1 MTIIVI
7 MTMIIIIVINFKN
20 LLKMQEIKLKV
31 IQINQSFKIL
41 LKTI

>member
-31 IQINQSFKIL
+31 TQINQSFKIL